1 MGVAMG
7 SDWWIIVLPPI
18 AGGIIGY
25 FTNDLAIKMLFRP
38 YKPVLIK
45 GVKIPFTPGLIPRN
59 QGRLASRI
67 SGAIVGSLLTPT
79 ELEKIARR
87 LLDVKRTQAA
97 LEWLLRL
104 AVEQLQG
111 DRQQRTAQILG
122 GILQDFMG
130 ESLPRLLKVW
140 SRSEDFL
147 KKQINQVLDQ
157 LIADYELTQ
166 SQARRLAQW
175 IVDAV
180 LTPNALRLAIIDFL
194 TEDNIRL
201 LDASFRQQS
210 QGTYWVI
217 ANVFGVRNTL
227 NNLRRFCLSN
237 PAQANQQLA
246 VLFRDL
252 RIRDRLYHW
261 LREAS
266 PKDLPASSM
275 RRIRR
280 TIRHSF
286 RTYLQGRGVDIIQD
300 LGNTAN
306 WEELA
311 GTILT
316 RLQTSSVLKDSFEPV
331 SYELALILDRY
342 LERDLETIVAQ
353 ALPILDL
360 ETVIVDQVMATSPKN
375 LEAAVQGIVRSE
387 LQAIVYIGGVLGV
400 VIGLM
405 QSLFLILSP

>member
-1 MGVAMG
+1 MG